1 VDPRFATTRWSVVLA
16 AGHSTAGGRDSFAS
30 LCQSYWSPLYA
41 YVRRRGYAPE
51 DAQDLTQA
59 FFARL
64 VEKNWVAAADQTKGR
79 FRTFLLT
86 AMKHFLADEW
96 DRERAQKRGGGI
108 APLPLEFATAE
119 AQYAREPV
127 DNETPERIFER
138 RWALTLLDQVLG
150 RLRAEYER
158 DGKAALFEALHPTL
172 VGERTAQPYADLAR
186 ALDSSEAAIKSAVHR
201 LRQRYR
207 QLLREEI
214 SGTVDEGT
222 AVDDELRHLF
232 AILSAQ
238 PSGRPS

>member
-1 VDPRFATTRWSVVLA
+1 
-16 AGHSTAGGRDSFAS
+16 
-30 LCQSYWSPLYA
+30 
-41 YVRRRGYAPE
+41 
-51 DAQDLTQA
+51 
-59 FFARL
+59 
-64 VEKNWVAAADQTKGR
+64 
-79 FRTFLLT
+79 
-86 AMKHFLADEW
+86 M
-96 DRERAQKRGGGI
+96 
-108 APLPLEFATAE
+108 APLALEFATAE

-138 RWALTLLDQVLG
+138 RWALTLLDLALA

-172 VGERTAQPYADLAR
+172 VGERTAQPYAELAR
-186 ALDSSEAAIKSAVHR
+186 SLDSSEAANKSGVHR

-214 SGTVDEGT
+214 AGTVDEGT

-238 PSGRPS
+238 PSARPS